1 MIKFHNQSLSK
12 SLTSISIAAILPMFM
27 LSSYLLWAL
36 SSATNAYSGIN
47 NNISYANKHVIDIK
61 ERIDY
66 TMYLAVIGNKSIDE
80 IFDIMMNKI
89 NEVRKYNENRN

>member
-1 MIKFHNQSLSK
+1 MRKFKNQSLSR
-12 SLTSISIAAILPMFM
+12 SLTSISIAAIVPMFI

-36 SSATNAYSGIN
+36 SSAINAYSGIN
-47 NNISYANKHVIDIK
+47 NNISYANKYVMDFK

-80 IFDIMMNKI
+80 IETGKTTVNGIITVNP
-89 NEVRKYNENRN
+89 